1 MLNRLKV
8 ILQSWSEIICGALLV
23 LITSGCNSYN
33 QNKVSTDDDL
43 TSKALS
49 DTVSFT
55 TQGKPTKTIETP
67 WGPYEV
73 YDPAQ
78 DEEVLAAIEEIYNQ
92 GDTTFG
98 DLERNGRY
106 GYKNE
111 FRVEPQ
117 GTAKLIRRVRRVQ
130 YYDLMR
136 LGCSIPQAVP
146 CEPRGITFLQAKC
159 EDSIFGSYKLSK
171 CEKENL
177 RYNITDIGGPVLA
190 PLKNPKMRWEGWLGG
205 WPSNVCTIAGIESS
219 IQIPTYIGDVSDYNI
234 EETQKLLTT
243 TECLK
248 WSDNFEREQEHEK
261 ALK

>member
-1 MLNRLKV
+1 M
-8 ILQSWSEIICGALLV
+8 

-33 QNKVSTDDDL
+33 KDKVSIDDDL

-106 GYKNE
+106 GYKND
-111 FRVEPQ
+111 FWAEPQ
-117 GTAKLIRRVRRVQ
+117 ETAKLIRRARRTH
-130 YYDLMR
+130 YYDMMR
-136 LGCSIPQAVP
+136 LGCRIPRTVP
-146 CEPRGITFLQAKC
+146 CEPRGTTHLQAQC
-159 EDSIFGSYKLSK
+159 NDSVFGSYELSK

-177 RYNITDIGGPVLA
+177 RYNITDIGGPISV
-190 PLKNPKMRWEGWLGG
+190 PRKSPKLREQGNISV
-205 WPSNVCTIAGIESS
+205 WPSNKCTVAGIESLIS
-219 IQIPTYIGDVSDYNI
+219 IPSYIGSVSDYDLK
-234 EETQKLLTT
+234 ETQNLLMT
-243 TECLK
+243 TECLA
-248 WSDNFEREQEHEK
+248 WSDGFEKE
-261 ALK
+261 